1 MMVYSAF
8 PVILLFSQTN
18 FRAACQEVLEP
29 VIEAVRELHP
39 PKVWE
44 DLSINLYTTFW
55 VLSTYDVYVPAG
67 RYEEEIGKAKQAIKD
82 LETSSDL
89 VSEGVRL
96 LSI

>member
-1 MMVYSAF
+1 M
-8 PVILLFSQTN
+8 
-18 FRAACQEVLEP
+18 
-29 VIEAVRELHP
+29 IEAVRQLHP

-89 VSEGVRL
+89 VSEVVSVVSVETKVGVHECL
-96 LSI
+96 LGNRSKSDS